1 MRNVSYMS
9 ILWIAWNHVNCFK
22 YNISAFFFVVFI
34 SVWFWIFI
42 YIYKRLR
49 NQVIKTKIL
58 RKKYSNTWYNWLINY
73 IPETI
78 RKSVGDF
85 RDKVVGLFKAYT
97 PKKNHVWERKETKQP
112 KTQKQSEEK

>member
-1 MRNVSYMS
+1 M
-9 ILWIAWNHVNCFK
+9 L
-22 YNISAFFFVVFI
+22 FFFFFLFLFDFGFI
-34 SVWFWIFI
+34 YI

-49 NQVIKTKIL
+49 NQVIKTQIL

-97 PKKNHVWERKETKQP
+97 PKRTMYGRGKKLSKP

>member
-1 MRNVSYMS
+1 MS

-34 SVWFWIFI
+34 SFWFWIYI

-97 PKKNHVWERKETKQP
+97 PKRTMYGRGKKLSKP